1 MKKAIYLTLTL
12 LIMSCSGTKSATGIP
27 GKKTLKG
34 TWQVTNIKFI
44 GDKGLYKANMFDF
57 ADSACFK
64 GSEWVFIPNNGSGKF
79 TTTANGSLCDVNT
92 SRFHWSYFDAGEGK
106 TQLQFYLTD
115 AKGKRID
122 AEKSGYRAD
131 IESLDSSSMVM
142 RVPTTYQGNPFF
154 VVMTFSKVSD
164 NVTL

>member
-1 MKKAIYLTLTL
+1 MKISLFLTLAFL
-12 LIMSCSGTKSATGIP
+12 AMSCSGTKSTSGIP

-34 TWQVTNIKFI
+34 TWQVTNIRFV

-64 GSEWVFIPNNGSGKF
+64 DSEWVFVPNNGSGKF
-79 TTTANGSLCDVNT
+79 TTSANGSQCGVNT
-92 SRFHWSYFDAGEGK
+92 SRFHWSYFDAGNGK

-122 AEKSGYRAD
+122 AGKSGYRAD
-131 IESLDSSSMVM
+131 IDSLDTGSMVI
-142 RVPTTYQGNPFF
+142 RIPTTYQGNPFY
-154 VVMTFSKVSD
+154 VVMTFNKVSD
-164 NVTL
+164 NVTI

>member
-1 MKKAIYLTLTL
+1 MRKAFYFVLTL
-12 LIMSCSGTKSATGIP
+12 LIMSCSGAKSTSGIP

-34 TWQVTNIKFI
+34 TWQVNNIKFE

-64 GSEWVFIPNNGSGKF
+64 NSEWVFIPNNGSGKF
-79 TTTANGSLCDVNT
+79 TTTANGSQCEVQSN
-92 SRFHWSYFDAGEGK
+92 RIHWSYFDGGNGK
-106 TQLQFYLTD
+106 TQFQFYLTD

-122 AEKSGYRAD
+122 AAKSGYRAD
-131 IESLDSSSMVM
+131 IDALNENTMVM
-142 RVPTTYQGNPFF
+142 RVNTTYEGNPFD
-154 VVMTFSKVSD
+154 VVMTFNKVSD